1 MVEHDAFTRV
11 APDSIPVF
19 RIPDSVEH
27 CIPYSVDHGRCAF
40 RIPAIWVWC
49 VLYSRFISG
58 SCLYISKVDTK
69 LGVFEPHCP
78 TRHKVESIH
87 IFSKTRCARMSVVS
101 NSSHVAAHRLHTPSH
116 ELTRA
121 HSATRTCMPPHRCAH
136 TPHTHFPTPLAS
148 DQKEEARYRV
158 LSFFMLHSCRSVGIS
173 IPINSA
179 YKQNSSEQKKVS
191 LPHERKLTQGAP
203 PPPLTPPVDVRRH
216 TLM

>member
-1 MVEHDAFTRV
+1 MQFDETHGRGTVT
-11 APDSIPVF
+11 PGQYSGIPY
-19 RIPDSVEH
+19 SGLCGTH

-136 TPHTHFPTPLAS
+136 TPHTHFPTPLN
-148 DQKEEARYRV
+148 ARLR
-158 LSFFMLHSCRSVGIS
+158 M
-173 IPINSA
+173 P
-179 YKQNSSEQKKVS
+179 
-191 LPHERKLTQGAP
+191 
-203 PPPLTPPVDVRRH
+203 
-216 TLM
+216 